1 MDAVAR
7 RSWRFVL
14 VSNSLDVPLAIS
26 GASVGDPYDEHEKFG
41 VVHFVDHSV
50 VTDADA
56 KESVLTGERLRSV
69 GTGVVS

>member
-1 MDAVAR
+1 MDAASR

-14 VSNSLDVPLAIS
+14 VSNSLDVPLAIN
-26 GASVGDPYDEHEKFG
+26 GASVSDPYDEHEKFR
-41 VVHFVDHSV
+41 VVHLVDDSV

-56 KESVLTGERLRSV
+56 KETVLTGERLRSA

>member
-1 MDAVAR
+1 MDAAAH
-7 RSWRFVL
+7 RSWGFV
-14 VSNSLDVPLAIS
+14 VSNSLGLPFTIN
-26 GASVGDPYDEHEKFG
+26 GASVSDPYDEHEKFR
-41 VVHFVDHSV
+41 VVHFVDDSV